1 MTPEPSN
8 PAGPSAADP
17 AGRKKARMIIRRAGL
32 MLALSCALLV
42 VDGRMA
48 AMIRFTKQAHVPGL
62 NDDFKLLPELL
73 PQSRAVLT
81 ELRTG
86 LPHPYAEPNA
96 FVRDLWLKPN
106 RSIKGYRFYKRQA
119 DPTEPVRAVMVDL
132 LSKQGSFSPYT
143 GPKQCGGYH
152 ADFAV
157 KLEFGSK
164 HVWLLVCLGCEEVLI
179 YSEGKELICEV
190 RQEVAKKLEDAWR
203 DQLGI
208 PHALVGTR
216 LPLSPLLFEELGL
229 RSSEAH
235 NLSPEGLDYRGP
247 SAVLGKVYLRMQRFY
262 RSADKSAEGRGG
274 ATIELH
280 EEIFASPVQAEQ
292 RAKEIEARIG
302 APPQNLRRKFEDG
315 FALGNRVYRM
325 MGWTLDPSGGVYA
338 DLLLV
343 MKERLRR
350 HCEQTPTHEVRF
362 YD

>member
-8 PAGPSAADP
+8 TAGPSVADP
-17 AGRKKARMIIRRAGL
+17 AGKKKTRMIIRRAGL
-32 MLALSCALLV
+32 MLALCGALLV

-73 PQSRAVLT
+73 PQSRALLT

-86 LPHPYAEPNA
+86 LPHPFGEPKA
-96 FVRDLWLKPN
+96 FVRELWLKPN
-106 RSIKGYRFYKRQA
+106 RSIKGYRFYKRPE
-119 DPTEPVRAVMVDL
+119 DPTELVRAVMVDL
-132 LSKQGSFSPYT
+132 LSQQGSFSPYI

-152 ADFAV
+152 ADFAA

-164 HVWLLVCLGCEEVLI
+164 HVWLLVCLGCKEVLI
-179 YSEGKELICEV
+179 YSDEKELICEM
-190 RQEVAKKLEDAWR
+190 RREVVEKLEDAWR

-216 LPLSPLLFEELGL
+216 LPLPQSLFEELGL
-229 RSSEAH
+229 RSTEAH
-235 NLSPEGLDYRGP
+235 NLSPEGLENRDP

-262 RSADKSAEGRGG
+262 RSADKRAGGRGG

-325 MGWTLDPSGGVYA
+325 MGWTFDLSGGVYP

-350 HCEQTPTHEVRF
+350 HCEETPTHEVRF